1 MITQRQ
7 RPEDD
12 QIAGETSV
20 EVEVERGQSVV
31 GSYMTRSTKAI
42 VLFDGVCNMCNGF
55 VNFVI
60 DRDSKELVRFASQQ
74 SPVGRKILTDIGFS
88 PTSSFEAPSLEP
100 EENQDEQQGDE
111 EDQEEVWKSLETMVL
126 IEEPHRISTHSTAI
140 IRTLALLGGLWKLM
154 LVFLIIPSFLRDPFY
169 NFVGSRRYKWFGRQK
184 TEPSCRRLNA
194 ATKWRFLSLSS
205 D

>member
-7 RPEDD
+7 KNEDD

-20 EVEVERGQSVV
+20 VVEDERAKSTIE
-31 GSYMTRSTKAI
+31 SYMTRSTKAI

-74 SPVGRKILTDIGFS
+74 SPVGHKILTDLGYTFD
-88 PTSSFEAPSLEP
+88 SSFEASSLEQ
-100 EENQDEQQGDE
+100 EEE
-111 EDQEEVWKSLETMVL
+111 EGEEEEVWKSLETMVL
-126 IEEPHRISTHSTAI
+126 IEEPNKVSTHSTAI
-140 IRTLALLGGLWKLM
+140 IRTLALLGGLWKLL
-154 LVFLIIPSFLRDPFY
+154 LVFLVVPSSLRDPFY
-169 NFVGSRRYKWFGRQK
+169 NFVAARRYRWFGRQK
-184 TEPSCRRLNA
+184 KEPSCRRLNA
-194 ATKWRFLSLSS
+194 ATRWRFLNLSS